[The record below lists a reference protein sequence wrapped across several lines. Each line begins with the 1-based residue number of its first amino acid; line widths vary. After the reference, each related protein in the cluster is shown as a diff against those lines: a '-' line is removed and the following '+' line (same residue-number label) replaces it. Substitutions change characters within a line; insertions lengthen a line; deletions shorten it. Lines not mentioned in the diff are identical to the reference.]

1 MLFRSAK
8 EIGAHYFDLTE
19 DVESTRTVRR
29 LAEGAATAF
38 VPQCGLAPGFVS
50 IVANHLASRFD
61 PLRDLI
67 MRVGALPLYPTNAL
81 GYNLTWS
88 TEGLINEYLNPCEA
102 IVDGRGRVTID
113 STIWEVSG
121 PDAPKGARVTVT
133 GVDGLK
139 LTVEPV
145 AG

>member
-1 MLFRSAK
+1 MDERRQPSALVD
-8 EIGAHYFDLTE
+8 EAY
-19 DVESTRTVRR
+19 
-29 LAEGAATAF
+29 A
-38 VPQCGLAPGFVS
+38 
-50 IVANHLASRFD
+50 
-61 PLRDLI
+61 
-67 MRVGALPLYPTNAL
+67 AL
-81 GYNLTWS
+81 G
-88 TEGLINEYLNPCEA
+88 EA